1 MIISR
6 IWRTNLMMRIS
17 ENHEIEHFIKTDI
30 LEKSS
35 FLPIQYKI
43 RQKKCTY
50 ADTYYAHVA
59 TKYT

>member
-17 ENHEIEHFIKTDI
+17 KNHEIEHFIKTDI

-43 RQKKCTY
+43 RQKNVHMQIHTMRM
-50 ADTYYAHVA
+50 
-59 TKYT
+59 